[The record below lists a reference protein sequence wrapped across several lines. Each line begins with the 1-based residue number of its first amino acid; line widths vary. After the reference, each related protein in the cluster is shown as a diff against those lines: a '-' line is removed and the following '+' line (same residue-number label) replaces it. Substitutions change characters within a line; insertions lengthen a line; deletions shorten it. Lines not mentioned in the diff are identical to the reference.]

1 MHYQSTHALGHG
13 HIPSTG
19 NHLSE
24 KSNDGNRLL
33 GHEQQNEAITAQEMA
48 KRICGVCG
56 KDARTVLRGGAC
68 DERTEPRPAAR
79 LAVAGLAPRVS
90 KAHPILARL
99 RSHLTLREKL
109 AAIGGMDRLQ
119 GGGAT
124 RRPDNQAAGELKQRP
139 SSIEIQDMETGLAVE
154 APAWTIYGKDIP
166 NPTNFRRGG
175 TPMGHRLRRGS
186 RIA

>member
-56 KDARTVLRGGAC
+56 KDARTVPRGGAC
-68 DERTEPRPAAR
+68 DETRVPNATGKVAFPDFDFIWYRIARCYFPAA
-79 LAVAGLAPRVS
+79 
-90 KAHPILARL
+90 
-99 RSHLTLREKL
+99 
-109 AAIGGMDRLQ
+109 
-119 GGGAT
+119 
-124 RRPDNQAAGELKQRP
+124 N
-139 SSIEIQDMETGLAVE
+139 
-154 APAWTIYGKDIP
+154 
-166 NPTNFRRGG
+166 
-175 TPMGHRLRRGS
+175 
-186 RIA
+186 